1 MFSSQEALRGQALG
15 AVSRRHPA
23 AVRAS
28 LPLIQAEVAQL
39 PYQQASEGHKLTQG
53 AEGCPA
59 SRVREVK
66 FFNDTEVVLFT
77 FSAVK
82 LYRQNSS

>member
-53 AEGCPA
+53 AQSSPA
-59 SRVREVK
+59 PREREVK
-66 FFNDTEVVLFT
+66 CFTGTEAVVFT
-77 FSAVK
+77 FSVVK
-82 LYRQNSS
+82 LYL